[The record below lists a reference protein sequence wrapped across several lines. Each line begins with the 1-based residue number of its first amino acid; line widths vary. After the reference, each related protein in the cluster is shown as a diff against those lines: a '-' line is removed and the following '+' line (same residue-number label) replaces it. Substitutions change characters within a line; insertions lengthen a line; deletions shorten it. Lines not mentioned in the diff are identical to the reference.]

1 MKFSSVHKK
10 ASLLKSINWLWNFV
24 GMTGLEPATTGP
36 PDQHSKPTELHPA
49 EFSGCKS
56 TKSVPKFQ
64 ILICF
69 FTFFGLL
76 NLALLAI
83 TYKIRTFACGFISK
97 YDGARGLIIYWINY
111 IL

>member
-1 MKFSSVHKK
+1 MFTLSDISEPFLMFV
-10 ASLLKSINWLWNFV
+10 IV

-36 PDQHSKPTELHPA
+36 PDQHSKPTELHPVA
-49 EFSGCKS
+49 FCECKS
-56 TKSVPKFQ
+56 NKTIRNHQ

-83 TYKIRTFACGFISK
+83 TYKIRTFADGFILYK
-97 YDGARGLIIYWINY
+97 RKRRE
-111 IL
+111 

>member
-36 PDQHSKPTELHPA
+36 QTSILNLLNYIPWLFCE
-49 EFSGCKS
+49 CKS
-56 TKSVPKFQ
+56 NKTIRNHQ

-83 TYKIRTFACGFISK
+83 TYKIRTFADGFILYK
-97 YDGARGLIIYWINY
+97 RKRRE
-111 IL
+111 